1 MSNESQ
7 LDRAVRTFG
16 IAMTRTNSE
25 RESLAAVRELWEA
38 ELLSDETIGLAST
51 CKQFEDVHPLTL
63 QEGVKALL
71 EAAKQ
76 DAARV

>member
-1 MSNESQ
+1 MSDES

-16 IAMTRTNSE
+16 VAMTNENSE
-25 RESLAAVRELWEA
+25 RNALAAVRRLWEA
-38 ELLSDETIGLAST
+38 ELLSEETIGLAST
-51 CKQFEDVHPLTL
+51 CKQFEDMHPLTL
-63 QEGVKALL
+63 KEGVEALL